1 MMCIMSMP
9 LPPPHL
15 EEFGNRQFSF
25 FPPIRNVAGGGW
37 LYQRV
42 TWTEVVARHATTG
55 QELLI
60 PRRFVSDVS
69 LRETTLVLGLTREL
83 EYHHGAL
90 RPRNSGI
97 LCMPAPLES
106 ARGAGK
112 PHSGPAPVVS
122 IRLATEPSAQAGRK
136 FLSAVAVGLSVCL
149 AMLGMSRITVS
160 HSPPAHDTPRDR
172 NYLALQANDDGAA
185 VMRKLGPPETANRR
199 RLNGKLLD
207 AMHYP
212 SRGYSVFL
220 AGADPGSMHYAGTVN
235 TAGQAL
241 HGVPSRTPQRRQG
254 F

>member
-1 MMCIMSMP
+1 MCIMSMP

-25 FPPIRNVAGGGW
+25 YPPIRNVAAGGW

-69 LRETTLVLGLTREL
+69 LESTLVLGLTREL
-83 EYHHGAL
+83 EYHQGVL
-90 RPRNSGI
+90 RPRHSGI
-97 LCMPAPLES
+97 LCMPAPAAS

-112 PHSGPAPVVS
+112 VRRTPAPVVS
-122 IRLATEPSAQAGRK
+122 IRLAAEPSAQPGRK

-149 AMLGMSRITVS
+149 AMLGMSRINVLHTA
-160 HSPPAHDTPRDR
+160 PAHDAPRDQ

-185 VMRKLGPPETANRR
+185 VIRKLGRPESENQRGV
-199 RLNGKLLD
+199 NGTLVEAL
-207 AMHYP
+207 HYP

-220 AGADPGSMHYAGTVN
+220 AGPTSGSLRYAGTVDR
-235 TAGQAL
+235 TGRAL
-241 HGVPSRTPQRRQG
+241 HTVPLRTLQRHQG